1 MKKKLALILALVL
14 IAAMLVPSAGAASE
28 RYQNY
33 VIIGDSI
40 AAGYGP
46 YNYKYKGFKL
56 IENTYAS
63 LVGERVAEKTT
74 QLARNGFRTEEVR
87 AMLEDDYVGDS
98 LLFQVSEPREDFPSL
113 MEWYRKSIQ
122 NADLITIEL
131 GSNDVLN
138 YAYKSALEVMDN
150 SEAFA
155 ALREF
160 ADQEYGEDFEEMI
173 GQEVAAWEAVG
184 SASGDALKAINAFV
198 SGLGNGL
205 VAFKE
210 NWDIIIEDILALN
223 PDARI
228 IVLGNYNL
236 VKTAKI
242 TDINLIPVGRMF
254 DLVNMDMNRYL
265 TTVSKYHERYEYI
278 DITDT
283 ATYNLP
289 AITDP
294 NFGTL
299 MVSFMHPTLNGH
311 RDIANKIL
319 SVLGFEEVPPLP
331 EKQQPAFLEYQDH
344 TAYVSGYGD
353 GTFRPERKVTRAEVV
368 SILYS
373 LLSDSVQDAASETSF
388 SDVGDHW
395 AREKIQKVSGLGL
408 VSGYPDGTFRPNR
421 TITRGEFCAIL
432 SKLYSDDASEGSGNF
447 RDVEGHWASPYV
459 RKAFAHGLISGF
471 PDGSFRPNEPLTRAQ
486 IVTIMNQV
494 LLRNPDRLVMT
505 ERYGDSNPFHDISE
519 GQWFYYDVM
528 EAAVPHTY
536 AYNKDDEVWKGIK

>member
-14 IAAMLVPSAGAASE
+14 IVAMLMPSAGAASE

-56 IENTYAS
+56 IKNTYAS

-113 MEWYRKSIQ
+113 MGWYRKSIQ

-155 ALREF
+155 ALRDL
-160 ADQEYGEDFEEMI
+160 ADQEYGDNFEEMI

-254 DLVNMDMNRYL
+254 DLVNMDMNRDADGVLYAPDSEW
-265 TTVSKYHERYEYI
+265 T
-278 DITDT
+278 
-283 ATYNLP
+283 P
-289 AITDP
+289 
-294 NFGTL
+294 
-299 MVSFMHPTLNGH
+299 GH
-311 RDIANKIL
+311 R
-319 SVLGFEEVPPLP
+319 
-331 EKQQPAFLEYQDH
+331 QQDP
-344 TAYVSGYGD
+344 
-353 GTFRPERKVTRAEVV
+353 
-368 SILYS
+368 
-373 LLSDSVQDAASETSF
+373 
-388 SDVGDHW
+388 VGP
-395 AREKIQKVSGLGL
+395 R
-408 VSGYPDGTFRPNR
+408 F
-421 TITRGEFCAIL
+421 
-432 SKLYSDDASEGSGNF
+432 
-447 RDVEGHWASPYV
+447 
-459 RKAFAHGLISGF
+459 
-471 PDGSFRPNEPLTRAQ
+471 
-486 IVTIMNQV
+486 
-494 LLRNPDRLVMT
+494 
-505 ERYGDSNPFHDISE
+505 
-519 GQWFYYDVM
+519 
-528 EAAVPHTY
+528 
-536 AYNKDDEVWKGIK
+536 